1 MAIKYLSSIN
11 LNQNELQNAKIQNL
25 ATAPENAVK
34 GQIFYNTTENKLQVY
49 DGAEWV
55 NVGKGADTAYELP
68 TAAANRLGGI
78 LSGGDITVDETGI
91 VTVND
96 NSHAHTIENVTGL
109 QDALDAK
116 LAKNSN
122 ITAGTATKVTYDEK
136 GLITGSE
143 ELVASD
149 IPDLSATYV
158 NVNQKGVAN
167 GVATLDENG
176 HVLTSQLPSYVD
188 DVVEA
193 ANFAALPTTGEGSKI
208 YVTLDN
214 NKTYRWSGSA
224 YVEISASLA
233 LGTTAGTAYEGSAGA
248 QLRTDLD
255 NLSATVAGLDG
266 TYATD
271 AELKA
276 AKEGLEG
283 TIGGIDT
290 RVKAL
295 EDVDNATQAE
305 LDAAIAAERKA
316 STEAVANAKAELVT
330 VIEGLGGIY
339 SIAGDGATTAFT
351 ITHDVANATVLL
363 AQVYDANKNLVMV
376 DTQIKSAKEVTITF
390 GTAPAASETYSVA
403 VFADYAQPAV

>member
-1 MAIKYLSSIN
+1 MAIKYLNSIN

-25 ATAPENAVK
+25 ATAPVNPVK
-34 GQIFYNTTENKLQVY
+34 GQIFYNTTANKLQIF

-55 NVGKGADTAYELP
+55 NVGKGADAAYELP
-68 TAAANRLGGI
+68 VATAGKLGGI
-78 LSGGDITVDETGI
+78 LSGGDITINETGI

-96 NSHAHTIENVTGL
+96 NSHAHTIGNVTGL
-109 QDALDAK
+109 QNALDAK
-116 LAKNSN
+116 LTKNAN

-143 ELVASD
+143 NLVASD
-149 IPDLSATYV
+149 IPDLSATYI

-188 DVVEA
+188 DVIEA
-193 ANFAALPTTGEGSKI
+193 QNFAALPTTGEGGKI

-214 NKTYRWSGSA
+214 NKTYRWGGSA
-224 YVEISASLA
+224 YVEISASIA

-248 QLRTDLD
+248 KLRTDLD
-255 NLSATVAGLDG
+255 NLSNIVAGLDN

-276 AKEGLEG
+276 AKETLEG
-283 TIGGIDT
+283 TINGIDT
-290 RVKAL
+290 RVEAL
-295 EDVDNATQAE
+295 ENIDNATQEE
-305 LDAAIAAERKA
+305 LN
-316 STEAVANAKAELVT
+316 TAKAELVT
-330 VIEGLGGIY
+330 IIKGLGGIY
-339 SIAGDGATTAFT
+339 SITGDGATTAFT
-351 ITHDVANATVLL
+351 VTHNVQNATILL

-390 GTAPAASETYSVA
+390 GTAPTASETYSVA
-403 VFADYAQPAV
+403 VFADYTAV